1 MYVFMYVCMKKFMEG
16 LSNFLPN
23 LQFIYDSSKKRVA
36 FLDLNVSAENG
47 SITTDL
53 HTKSTDYCQYL
64 HDRSSHPDHINN
76 CIIYSQT
83 LRLSN
88 ICTYERGL

>member
-1 MYVFMYVCMKKFMEG
+1 MKKFIEG

-23 LQFIYDSSKKRVA
+23 LQFIYDSLKKRVA
-36 FLDLNVSAENG
+36 FLDLNVSVENG

-53 HTKSTDYCQYL
+53 HTKSTDCCQYL
-64 HDRSSHPDHINN
+64 HDRPSHPDHINN
-76 CIIYSQT
+76 SIIYSQT

-88 ICTYERGL
+88 TCTYERGL